1 MFKGQLCYIPQ
12 DVYLVQENNRKYHK
26 TEKPI
31 NAVVV
36 ECNSWDKWFK
46 ILYKNEIW
54 DVSLKHTY
62 PLEENVSKI
71 DRSL

>member
-36 ECNSWDKWFK
+36 ECNSWD
-46 ILYKNEIW
+46 
-54 DVSLKHTY
+54 
-62 PLEENVSKI
+62 
-71 DRSL
+71 

>member
-31 NAVVV
+31 NAVVG
-36 ECNSWDKWFK
+36 EYNSWDKWCK
-46 ILYKNEIW
+46 ILY
-54 DVSLKHTY
+54 
-62 PLEENVSKI
+62 
-71 DRSL
+71 